1 MSMNVGELCSRDVVS
16 APAGASLATIGG
28 LMRDEHVGMVV
39 ITKAPMDENVA
50 TGIITDRDLMRA
62 QLDRSADFPRLRAED
77 IMVRDPLV
85 LGEEDSVD
93 TAIQRMRARGVRR
106 APVVSSHGRL
116 VGVISTDE
124 LVAQVA
130 RELAGLAQL
139 LAQQPSR
146 ERG

>member
-1 MSMNVGELCSRDVVS
+1 MGMNVGELCSLDVVS

-39 ITKAPMDENVA
+39 ITKAPMDDKVA
-50 TGIITDRDLMRA
+50 IGIITDRDLMRA

-77 IMVRDPLV
+77 IMTRDPLV
-85 LGEEDSVD
+85 LGEEDSID
-93 TAIQRMRARGVRR
+93 AAIQRLRARGVRR
-106 APVVSSHGRL
+106 APVVSSHGQL

-124 LVAQVA
+124 LVAHVA

-139 LAQQPSR
+139 LAQQPRR
-146 ERG
+146 ERS

>member
-1 MSMNVGELCSRDVVS
+1 
-16 APAGASLATIGG
+16 

-39 ITKAPMDENVA
+39 ITKAPMDEDVA

-62 QLDRSADFPRLRAED
+62 QLDRSVDFSRLRAED